1 MSAAASCAS
10 GWLKIVERPNQVHGY
25 NRFIVETSSQNKLAA
40 GSPKIHLALLTLAF
54 AGYWALFVLFP
65 QPSDLFDV
73 GAVRV
78 ADIPYSLTILAVVAL
93 LSGLLAAGGRE
104 VADVLVT
111 PATFIAA
118 FAAFVAVVA
127 VCLVAKLT
135 TAQLPSAVLYVYGAT
150 LAVYGLILT
159 LQLCRWS
166 QDLAPG
172 PMAVVLALSLL
183 VSIAFGGLVTLL
195 EIAGID
201 TSSSYPMLV
210 LSGLFVCAGLLV
222 QCRAASD
229 GSAPSVKPQA
239 GGNATC
245 AEKAAAG
252 PFASSAWK
260 QARGD
265 DGWEPSREEG
275 NRGGAAVRAAGPGP
289 AFDVSALSASPL
301 VAFVLVCFL
310 VGSGVFMNV
319 STISNEAGWFSNG
332 WLHYAIGLL
341 LYAATFIYA
350 LWAARR
356 GREPYP
362 WIEFFLLC
370 IGVLYCASLLYG
382 EAWAFCQEVV
392 LPSRPLAIMLL
403 WASVASW
410 SRSRGKPYWAI
421 AAIAP
426 LAIFA
431 VDFAAGTLG
440 SVGLPSDRLVLVM
453 NAITL
458 VTAFAMT
465 VGIALLVVRALRKG
479 EDAGGHAG
487 QGETVEGSVAF
498 AEVADAAA
506 VTDTPSASDGSWE
519 RARVAL
525 LRREYGLS
533 ERETEVLALLYRGNT
548 QKKIAEELV
557 VSLNSVQTYA
567 KTLYRKLGVHSRQEL
582 IDLVNRG
589 SA

>member
-1 MSAAASCAS
+1 MKAR
-10 GWLKIVERPNQVHGY
+10 V
-25 NRFIVETSSQNKLAA
+25 
-40 GSPKIHLALLTLAF
+40 ALLTLAF

-93 LSGLLAAGGRE
+93 LSGLLVAGGRE
-104 VADVLVT
+104 VADALARPT
-111 PATFIAA
+111 TFVAV
-118 FAAFVAVVA
+118 FAVFVAVVT
-127 VCLVAKLT
+127 VCQVAKLM
-135 TAQLPSAVLYVYGAT
+135 AMELPPVALYAYGAT
-150 LAVYGLILT
+150 LATYGLILT
-159 LQLCRWS
+159 LQLCRQS
-166 QDLAPG
+166 QDLASG

-183 VSIAFGGLVTLL
+183 VSIAFGGLTTLL
-195 EIAGID
+195 EMAGVD
-201 TSSSYPMLV
+201 ASSSYPMLV
-210 LSGLFVCAGLLV
+210 LSGLFVCVGFIERRRVKRRGSAGWAKARGGEECSWSEGV
-222 QCRAASD
+222 VATSSPAAQAVDFWAVSEASSL
-229 GSAPSVKPQA
+229 SAPS
-239 GGNATC
+239 
-245 AEKAAAG
+245 
-252 PFASSAWK
+252 
-260 QARGD
+260 
-265 DGWEPSREEG
+265 
-275 NRGGAAVRAAGPGP
+275 
-289 AFDVSALSASPL
+289 L
-301 VAFVLVCFL
+301 VAFILVCYL

-319 STISNEAGWFSNG
+319 STIANEAAWFSNG
-332 WLHYAIGLL
+332 WLHYVIGLL

-350 LWAARR
+350 LWGARR

-362 WIEFFLLC
+362 WVEFFLLC
-370 IGVLYCASLLYG
+370 IGVLYCASLFYG

-410 SRSRGKPYWAI
+410 SKSHGKPYWTV

-431 VDFAAGTLG
+431 VDFAAAALG
-440 SVGLPSDRLVLVM
+440 SVGLPYDRLVLVV

-458 VTAFAMT
+458 VTAFVMT
-465 VGIALLVVRALRKG
+465 AGMALLVVRSLRKG
-479 EDAGGHAG
+479 EDAGRHVNQSESSESGSAFVGMDASGGAG
-487 QGETVEGSVAF
+487 
-498 AEVADAAA
+498 DAAVA
-506 VTDTPSASDGSWE
+506 TGAPSASDGSGE
-519 RARVAL
+519 EARVAL
-525 LRREYGLS
+525 LRRKYGLS

-589 SA
+589 DVGKGA